1 MKPQLESVSISGTA
15 QVGETLTAAV
25 EPAGA
30 TASYQWLSAT
40 AQDGDYAEITDAT
53 NSTYELTASEGGKYI
68 KVQATGTGEYGGTVK
83 STATGAV
90 AAEA

>member
-30 TASYQWLSAT
+30 TTSYQWLSAT

-53 NSTYELTASEGGKYI
+53 NSTYELTASEVGKYI